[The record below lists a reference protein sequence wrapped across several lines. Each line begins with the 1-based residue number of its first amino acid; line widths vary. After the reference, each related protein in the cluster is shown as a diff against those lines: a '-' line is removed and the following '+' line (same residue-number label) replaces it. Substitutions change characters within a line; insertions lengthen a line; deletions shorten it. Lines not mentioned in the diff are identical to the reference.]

1 MTIPLVPLPVIDPTG
16 RPPIELAS
24 GQTGTGIGGSGSG
37 TAKSPGHLT
46 FHAGERIELDSLTAD
61 LTEWAIW
68 QRDKF
73 DLTPWT
79 EGRVLVDVDA
89 AAPAGT
95 VLELQYTLDVGGTPW
110 EDGWAVLC
118 SVAIDEV
125 GTQVGEWTALPSDT
139 AADIWLR
146 WVTHG

>member
-24 GQTGTGIGGSGSG
+24 GQMGTGSGGSGSG
-37 TAKSPGHLT
+37 SAKSPGHLT
-46 FHAGERIELDSLTAD
+46 FNAADLAELAGLTAD
-61 LTEWAIW
+61 LAEWARW

-73 DLTPWT
+73 DLTPWS
-79 EGRVLVDVDA
+79 EGRVVVDVDT

-95 VLELQYTLDVGGTPW
+95 VLELQYTLDVNGEPW
-110 EDGWAVLC
+110 EDAWATLC
-118 SVAIDEV
+118 SVTIDVV
-125 GTQVGEWTALPSDT
+125 GTQVGTWTTLPSGT
-139 AADIWLR
+139 RADIWLR